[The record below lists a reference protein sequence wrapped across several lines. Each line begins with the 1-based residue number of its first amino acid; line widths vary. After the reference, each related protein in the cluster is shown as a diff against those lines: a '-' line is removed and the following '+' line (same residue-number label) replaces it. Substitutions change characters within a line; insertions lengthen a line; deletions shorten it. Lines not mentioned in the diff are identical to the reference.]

1 MSDEIVL
8 GYDGSDG
15 GKAALAVAIDLAKQ
29 LDRKLVIAYA
39 YEVSQFGGEVQDLG
53 RALHERGEA
62 VNGEA
67 VTTARDAGAD
77 AESVIERGD
86 KADALARVASERAA
100 AMIVVGS
107 RGESPL
113 KGLVLGSVAHKLLH
127 LATTPVLVV
136 PTHHA

>member
-1 MSDEIVL
+1 
-8 GYDGSDG
+8 
-15 GKAALAVAIDLAKQ
+15 
-29 LDRKLVIAYA
+29 
-39 YEVSQFGGEVQDLG
+39 VSQFGGEVQDLG